1 MGVDKGRCGLG
12 KALAESVR
20 TELKKRRVPSV
31 GALIRSGNINKDY
44 TAQLIDFEYEYV
56 LLKTL
61 I

>member
-1 MGVDKGRCGLG
+1 MGVDKGHCGLG

-20 TELKKRRVPSV
+20 TELKKRHVPSV

-44 TAQLIDFEYEYV
+44 TAQLIDFEYV
-56 LLKTL
+56 LLKKTL